1 MTNNSTGMYTNRMQI
16 ACMKLAS
23 TGRWPSEYFF
33 PFRNTQPGSL
43 RVFNELVGEH
53 VWQTDSYGNYP
64 RGENE
69 ERTQLGSD
77 EWRTEW
83 KHHGSKSIHCYQS
96 QNLNPNEKR
105 HFSKERD
112 NLPQGLAKLTTD
124 KKRVSVQA
132 WQVPGY
138 PEYWKQQIR
147 WGHVC
152 DEFNLSAFLSSS
164 FYKRSPQWENL
175 RPVKRWWSD
184 NR

>member
-1 MTNNSTGMYTNRMQI
+1 MNLWILFSISKHTTGLPPGFQWARRWTRLANWQLRQLSTWREWRKDT
-16 ACMKLAS
+16 A
-23 TGRWPSEYFF
+23 W
-33 PFRNTQPGSL
+33 
-43 RVFNELVGEH
+43 V
-53 VWQTDSYGNYP
+53 
-64 RGENE
+64 
-69 ERTQLGSD
+69 D

-96 QNLNPNEKR
+96 QILNPNEKR

-164 FYKRSPQWENL
+164 FYKRSPQRENL